1 MSRRQHLVAVMPDA
15 ESAARLARGLRQ
27 RGVAAESIATGERL
41 VETEALRAEVA
52 AETTDAVV
60 APQAAFIASKE
71 AVRGTALF
79 TLVGSIAALAIAA
92 PIALIEVAGLDYWA
106 RYLIEAAF
114 LVFMVFLIAY
124 VLGGAW
130 GWDPERPLAAERG
143 VVVRIDDISPQIEQF
158 VIAEGPLRVDRVTDD
173 GAPAGAV
180 HTEGTHADEHIKP
193 KVGDTVHR
201 VQESM
206 RDQARRGPEGPPS
219 PA

>member
-1 MSRRQHLVAVMPDA
+1 MNRRQHLVAVMPDS
-15 ESAARLARGLRQ
+15 ESADRLARDLRK
-27 RGVAAESIATGERL
+27 RGVAAESIRTANSDTD
-41 VETEALRAEVA
+41 TEALRAEVA
-52 AETTDAVV
+52 AETTDGIV
-60 APQAAFIASKE
+60 APQAVFIASKE

-79 TLVGSIAALAIAA
+79 SLVGSIAALVIAV
-92 PIALIEVAGLDYWA
+92 PIALIEVGGLDYWA

-143 VVVRIDDISPQIEQF
+143 VVVRIDDTSSETERF
-158 VIAEGPLRVDRVTDD
+158 VIAEGPLRVDRVADD
-173 GAPAGAV
+173 GAPAGTV
-180 HTEGTHADEHIKP
+180 HTEGSHADERIVP
-193 KVGDTVHR
+193 KVDDTVHR

-206 RDQARRGPEGPPS
+206 HEQTRRDPGAS